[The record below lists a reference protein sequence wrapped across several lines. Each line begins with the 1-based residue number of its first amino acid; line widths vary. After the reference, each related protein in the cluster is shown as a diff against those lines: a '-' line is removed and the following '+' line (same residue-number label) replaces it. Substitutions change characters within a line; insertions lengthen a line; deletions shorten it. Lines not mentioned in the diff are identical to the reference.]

1 MITNYDTI
9 EMFDITRYF
18 IASNMGFLMIIGM
31 FFIASTK
38 EDTKYNYL
46 GIFLLFFAMGV
57 FVVTGTPLDI
67 LLIGLE
73 GSENLDFSKEYK
85 IFRIF
90 GFCTILFSLYY
101 LYKFFKN
108 NPQKMQ

>member
-1 MITNYDTI
+1 MITNYNTI
-9 EMFDITRYF
+9 EMFDIARYF
-18 IASNMGFLMIIGM
+18 IASSMGFLMITGM
-31 FFIASTK
+31 FFIANTK

-46 GIFLLFFAMGV
+46 GVFLLFFAMGV
-57 FVVTGTPLDI
+57 AVVTGTPLDI
-67 LLIGLE
+67 LLIGFE
-73 GSENLDFSKEYK
+73 GSENLDFAKEYK

-108 NPQKMQ
+108 NPNKVQ

>member
-1 MITNYDTI
+1 MITNYNTI
-9 EMFDITRYF
+9 EMFDIGRYF

-46 GIFLLFFAMGV
+46 GIFLLIFAMGV

-67 LLIGLE
+67 LLIGFE
-73 GSENLDFSKEYK
+73 GSEDLNFSNYYK
-85 IFRIF
+85 IFSSF
-90 GFCTILFSLYY
+90 GFCIILFSLYY
-101 LYKFFKN
+101 LYKFFRA
-108 NPQKMQ
+108 NPNKVQ